1 MNPTTMIIEA
11 LGNQLEGN
19 YLSLY
24 GPQEPLY
31 PKALNSAA
39 RMILEI
45 IENSDALYHDLHHT
59 CRSPW

>member
-1 MNPTTMIIEA
+1 MKPTTLIIEA
-11 LGNQLEGN
+11 LGNRLEEN

-39 RMILEI
+39 RMLSLIHI
-45 IENSDALYHDLHHT
+45 
-59 CRSPW
+59 